1 MARIKLL
8 RIDFSEWGK
17 ILKGSFGSLKIVLT
31 LIA

>member
-8 RIDFSEWGK
+8 GIDFSEWGK